1 MVDLQDLI
9 KLIQEQ
15 EGSTGIVYAHMR
27 KTCDFL
33 ATELGNA
40 GVDAAAYH
48 AGQAQA
54 VRLSDHGLSTS
65 RLITVLESFA
75 NFGGQDRIG
84 QGEGLP

>member
-1 MVDLQDLI
+1 MVNLQDLI
-9 KLIQEQ
+9 QLIKEQ
-15 EGSTGIVYAHMR
+15 DGSTGIVYAHMR

-33 ATELGNA
+33 ATKLGNA

-48 AGQAQA
+48 AGQAPV

-65 RLITVLESFA
+65 GLITVLGSFVSLVVIK
-75 NFGGQDRIG
+75 IG